1 MDLSIQELR
10 WGPEMSS
17 LDQRKLTQQDFE
29 RVVVDDKIF
38 DKPFEGKPRSF
49 FQDAIIRFAKNKTN
63 VVAFFIV
70 ALFILLAI
78 FVPMLSTKDFTSPV
92 VKNVQNLPPR
102 IPILEKIGI
111 ADGTSEI
118 REIAVNYENVDP
130 ETGLFLPADTE
141 YFDPQYIKKGS
152 LTNKTYI
159 SSRKDPTTLHGQSVI
174 FLDRFKTATVKSRNV
189 LHFAATDKVKIK
201 IQAIDENTVLRVY
214 IDDSTVAMM
223 TEEALLLGEINALGQ
238 GEFVFDLPQAKSGFI
253 YLVYENLDFHANS
266 DINRAQVEIID
277 ISVVDKDGEVI
288 NYYEGYNLSIF
299 QIQSIP
305 EQGGRYERING
316 EYTVAT
322 FRYHIYNKIFAN
334 VRAYLQG
341 TSSSAQKGFNQYL
354 EDFPELKA
362 EFQPY
367 IAEIEANIPASGEK
381 VLQIDYTFEAT
392 GVPIRKVNAV
402 TIRNNKLA
410 GIVTY
415 TYDVEFDGAYY
426 NGFNEIPYFWFG
438 TDKDGRDLFAQI
450 WLSLR
455 TSLLLG
461 LIVSVI
467 NVTIGVIYGA
477 IEGFYGGKVDF
488 VMERVADYIA
498 SFPGLTILTII
509 YLNYGPGLM
518 LLLIYLTYSGWIGT
532 ASTTRIQFYRYRGR
546 EYVLASKSMGASDKR
561 LIFKHILPNSIGII
575 ITRSILSIPGMIFVE
590 ASLSFLGFGIG
601 RGVTLDFGLFK
612 MPGLSLGVL
621 LQEGQMT
628 MLTPGRFYQLL
639 IPSLII
645 IVLMISF
652 NMFGNAL
659 RDAFN
664 PTLRGQDK

>member
-1 MDLSIQELR
+1 
-10 WGPEMSS
+10 MSS
-17 LDQRKLTQQDFE
+17 LDERKLTQQDFE
-29 RVVVDDKIF
+29 RVYLDEKTL

-49 FQDAIIRFAKNKTN
+49 LKDAIIRFAKNKTN

-78 FVPMLSTKDFTSPV
+78 FVPVLSPKDFTSPV
-92 VKNVQNLPPR
+92 VKNIQNMPPR
-102 IPILEKIGI
+102 VPLLEKIGI
-111 ADGTSEI
+111 ADGTAEI
-118 REIAVNYENVDP
+118 RDIPVNYDKKDP
-130 ETGLFLPADTE
+130 ETGLYLPLDE
-141 YFDPQYIKKGS
+141 SFDPKYIKKGS
-152 LTNKTYI
+152 LTNKVLT
-159 SSRKDPTTLHGQSVI
+159 SNRKDRLTLHGQNAI
-174 FLDRFKTATVKSRNV
+174 ILDEFAIATVKSKTTID
-189 LHFAATDKVKIK
+189 FAANDKVKISLEEMSDDT
-201 IQAIDENTVLRVY
+201 ILRVY
-214 IDDSTVAMM
+214 LDDSLVAQM
-223 TEEALLLGEINALGQ
+223 TEEAVLIGEITQMGN
-238 GEFVFDLPQAKSGFI
+238 GEHEFNVPAAQTAFI
-253 YLVYENLDFHANS
+253 YLVYENLDFEEGRKNKANVQM
-266 DINRAQVEIID
+266 NEITVL
-277 ISVVDKDGEVI
+277 SNTNEVLH
-288 NYYEGYNLSIF
+288 YFEGFDLSQF
-299 QIQSIP
+299 TIQSIP

-322 FRYHIYNKIFAN
+322 FKYHVYNKIFAN
-334 VRAYLQG
+334 VAGYLPG
-341 TSSSAQKGFNQYL
+341 NSSPAQKGFNQYL
-354 EDFPELKA
+354 EEFPELQE
-362 EFQPY
+362 EFAPFM
-367 IAEIEANIPASGEK
+367 AEIQANIPASGEK
-381 VLQIDYTFEAT
+381 VFNIDYTFEAD
-392 GVPIRKVNAV
+392 GVPIRKVNTV
-402 TIRNNKLA
+402 TVRNNKIA
-410 GIVTY
+410 NIITY
-415 TYDVEFDGAYY
+415 TYSVEFDGAYY
-426 NGFNEIPYFWFG
+426 NGFDRMPYFWFG

-467 NVTIGVIYGA
+467 NVVIGVIYGA
-477 IEGFYGGKVDF
+477 VEGFYGGKVDF
-488 VMERVADYIA
+488 VMERISDYIA

-546 EYVLASKSMGASDKR
+546 EYVLASKSLGASDKR

-621 LQEGQMT
+621 LQEGQMS

-639 IPSLII
+639 IPSIVI